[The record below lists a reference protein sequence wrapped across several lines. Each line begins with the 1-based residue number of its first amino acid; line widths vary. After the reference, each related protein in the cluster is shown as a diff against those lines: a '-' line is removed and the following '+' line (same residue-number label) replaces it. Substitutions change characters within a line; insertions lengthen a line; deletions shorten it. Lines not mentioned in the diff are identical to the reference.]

1 MNPGERMR
9 HVLIRKTQLDHL
21 EVDVLI
27 AGNRFARIAP
37 DIAAPPGAT
46 VIDGR
51 QTAIVPPFYNAHGHA
66 AMTLFRGFADDIDL
80 FPWLQEHIWPAEAQ
94 LTPADVACATRLAIV
109 EMIRGGTVFFNDMYW
124 EPATVARVAD
134 EMGMRAAIGRLFIE
148 ESPGVVRAVCQRKS
162 EELEAEAPRLSNR
175 IQITYAP
182 HAIYTVS
189 GVTLRRLVEQAHG
202 TGQMIHIHA
211 AETAAECAACQRE
224 HGMTPIAWLD
234 ACGLLGPRTV
244 LAHAVH
250 LTDADIALIRERQAI
265 VAHMPVSNA
274 KLGSGRFRFLAVT
287 EQAGCRTT
295 IGTDGCASNNNLSMF
310 DEIKFAALSAKIEA
324 ECPTAGKAAAILDC
338 ATRQGAEAFGIDA
351 GVIAEGRLAD
361 AMLIDLGHPA
371 LAPGYHLTS
380 NLVYSAD
387 TSVVRTVICD
397 GRVLMQDRLIPGEAE
412 IVAEVNAVARK
423 YAPFAL
429 R

>member
-1 MNPGERMR
+1 MKPL
-9 HVLIRKTQLDHL
+9 LIRQVLHEGRET
-21 EVDVLI
+21 DVLI
-27 AGNRFARIAP
+27 EAHRFARIAP
-37 DIAAPPGAT
+37 GIEAPGAE

-51 QTAIVPPFYNAHGHA
+51 GQAILPPFYNAHGHA
-66 AMTLFRGFADDIDL
+66 AMTLFRGFADDIEL
-80 FPWLQEHIWPAEAQ
+80 FPWLEKHIWPAEAQ
-94 LTPADVACATRLAIV
+94 LTPEDVACATRLAIV

-148 ESPGVVRAVCQRKS
+148 ASPGVVRPACRRQS
-162 EELEAEAPRLSNR
+162 EELEALMPQLPDR

-182 HAIYTVS
+182 HEIYTVS
-189 GVTLRRLVEQAHG
+189 GGMLRRIAGLSRATVQR
-202 TGQMIHIHA
+202 IHIHA
-211 AETAAECAACQRE
+211 AETLEE
-224 HGMTPIAWLD
+224 YETSHKKHGMSPIAWLD
-234 ACGLLGPRTV
+234 ECGLLGPRTI

-250 LTDADIALIRERQAI
+250 LGDDDIALIRERQAI

-274 KLGSGRFRFLAVT
+274 KLGSGRFRFAAVV

-310 DEIKFAALSAKIEA
+310 DEMKSAALSAKLEA
-324 ECPTAGKAAAILDC
+324 GSPVAGGARTVFDC
-338 ATRQGAEAFGIDA
+338 ATRNGAEAFGIDA
-351 GVIAEGRLAD
+351 GVLEPGRLAD
-361 AMLIDLGHPA
+361 AMLIDLNHPA
-371 LAPGYHLTS
+371 MVPSHHLVS

-397 GRVLMQDRLIPGEAE
+397 GRVLMRDRVIPSEAE
-412 IVAEVNAVARK
+412 IVEAARSAARK
-423 YAPFAL
+423 YAPLAL